1 VHYSLPQQ
9 KVKEL
14 VNIVILPL
22 QIGGFY
28 IKNLPKEIYSQIKEM
43 ISLKQKNKELRQQ
56 VAQLLKEKKYW
67 QEALVE
73 NKRLKSL
80 LKFKD
85 SLDYKVIPG
94 KVIGYDPTNTNAVIL
109 IDKGKYAG
117 VKKFS
122 PIIAYQAER
131 EILVGRV
138 VNVGIYSSFVSTIT
152 DKSSM
157 IGVETARTN
166 VKGILLGKELN
177 LCKLD
182 YITKDQDVAIGDEI
196 ITSGDGDIFP
206 KGILVGKI
214 NDINYN
220 YNQQFLDIKVKPFL
234 NLQKLNE
241 IFVIIGD

>member
-1 VHYSLPQQ
+1 LHYSLPQQ

-14 VNIVILPL
+14 VNMAILPL

-28 IKNLPKEIYSQIKEM
+28 VKNLPKEIYYQIKEI
-43 ISLKQKNKELRQQ
+43 ISLKQKNKELKLQ

-85 SLDYKVIPG
+85 SLEYKVIPG
-94 KVIGYDPTNTNAVIL
+94 KVIGYDPTNINAAIL
-109 IDKGKYAG
+109 IDRGKYAG
-117 VKKFS
+117 VKRLS
-122 PIIAYQAER
+122 PVIAYQGGK

-157 IGVETARTN
+157 IGVETRRTH

-177 LCKLD
+177 LCKLK
-182 YITKDQDVAIGDEI
+182 YITIDQDVAIGDEI
-196 ITSGDGDIFP
+196 ITSGDGGIFP

-220 YNQQFLDIKVKPFL
+220 YHQQFLDIKVKPFL